1 MIAVHTNKLHRSIK
15 DLQRQIAVYED
26 EAAYKELFFI
36 LFNSLTRFATG
47 ILQSKEVAEEVVSDV
62 FVSIWTDRA
71 NLNAID
77 DLQLYIF
84 IAVKNNSIHK
94 AKQLHKRTTVSIDEI
109 DVEMES
115 IYQTPEERVL
125 STESLSRIETAMN
138 SLPQRARLIL
148 KLAKEDKMRYKD
160 IAALLNISVK
170 TVDNQLAIAL
180 KKLTTALG
188 TPFRKKS

>member
-1 MIAVHTNKLHRSIK
+1 MIALPDKKPHKSIK

-26 EAAYKELFFI
+26 ESAYKELFFL
-36 LFNSLTRFATG
+36 LFNSLTRFSTG
-47 ILQSKEVAEEVVSDV
+47 IVQSKEVAEEVVSDV
-62 FVSIWTDRA
+62 FISIWTDRA
-71 NLNAID
+71 KLNTID

-84 IAVKNNSIHK
+84 VAVKNNSIHK
-94 AKQLHKRTTVSIDEI
+94 LKQLNKRTTVSIDEI

-115 IYQTPEERVL
+115 VYQNPEERIL
-125 STESLSRIETAMN
+125 STESLSRIESAMN

-188 TPFRKKS
+188 APFRKKS

>member
-1 MIAVHTNKLHRSIK
+1 LIAVHTNKLHRSIK

>member
-26 EAAYKELFFI
+26 ESAYKELFFI

-84 IAVKNNSIHK
+84 IAVKNNSVHK
-94 AKQLHKRTTVSIDEI
+94 AKQLNKRTTVSIDEI

-188 TPFRKKS
+188 IPFRKKS

>member
-1 MIAVHTNKLHRSIK
+1 MPNTKSHKNIK
-15 DLQRQIAVYED
+15 DLQRRIAVYED

-36 LFNSLTRFATG
+36 LFNSLTRFAAG
-47 ILQSKEVAEEVVSDV
+47 IVHSKEVAEEVVSDV
-62 FVSIWTDRA
+62 FMSIWIDRA
-71 NLNAID
+71 RLNTIE

-84 IAVKNNSIHK
+84 IAVKNNSIRK
-94 AKQLHKRTTVSIDEI
+94 AKQLHKRTVVSIDEM

-115 IYQTPEERVL
+115 LYQNPEQSLL
-125 STESLSRIETAMN
+125 SKESVNRIETAIN
-138 SLPQRARLIL
+138 HLPQRARLIL
-148 KLAKEDKMRYKD
+148 KLAKEDKMKYKD

-180 KKLTTALG
+180 KKITTALG

>member
-1 MIAVHTNKLHRSIK
+1 MHTNKLHRSIK

>member
-1 MIAVHTNKLHRSIK
+1 MIAVPDKKPHKSIK

-26 EAAYKELFFI
+26 EQAYKELFFI

-47 ILQSKEVAEEVVSDV
+47 IVQSKEVAEEIVSDV
-62 FVSIWTDRA
+62 FISIWTDRA
-71 NLNAID
+71 KLNTID

-84 IAVKNNSIHK
+84 VAVKNKSIHK
-94 AKQLHKRTTVSIDEI
+94 LKQLNKRSTVSIDEI

-115 IYQTPEERVL
+115 IYQTPEERIL
-125 STESLSRIETAMN
+125 STESLSRIESAMN

-188 TPFRKKS
+188 APFRKKS

>member
-1 MIAVHTNKLHRSIK
+1 VPNKKLHRSIK

-26 EAAYKELFFI
+26 ETAYKELFFI

-47 ILQSKEVAEEVVSDV
+47 IVHSREIAEEIVSDV
-62 FVSIWTDRA
+62 FIGIWADRA
-71 NLNAID
+71 KLNTID

-84 IAVKNNSIHK
+84 VAVKNNSVRK

-115 IYQTPEERVL
+115 LYQNPEQRLISAETV
-125 STESLSRIETAMN
+125 TRIEAAIN
-138 SLPQRARLIL
+138 HLPQRARLIF
-148 KLAKEDKMRYKD
+148 KLAKEDNMRYKD

-180 KKLTTALG
+180 KKITTTLG
-188 TPFRKKS
+188 APFRKKS

>member
-1 MIAVHTNKLHRSIK
+1 MHTNKLHRSIK

-94 AKQLHKRTTVSIDEI
+94 AKQLNKRTTVSIDEI

-138 SLPQRARLIL
+138 NLPQRARLIL

>member
-1 MIAVHTNKLHRSIK
+1 MIALPDKKPHKSIK

-26 EAAYKELFFI
+26 EQAYKELFFI

-47 ILQSKEVAEEVVSDV
+47 IVQSKEVAEEVVSDV
-62 FVSIWTDRA
+62 FISIWTDRA
-71 NLNAID
+71 KLNTID

-84 IAVKNNSIHK
+84 VAVKNNSIHK
-94 AKQLHKRTTVSIDEI
+94 LKQLNRRSIVSIDEI

-115 IYQTPEERVL
+115 IYQTPEEKIL
-125 STESLSRIETAMN
+125 STESLSRIESAMN

-188 TPFRKKS
+188 APFRKKS

>member
-1 MIAVHTNKLHRSIK
+1 LIAVHTNKLHRSIK

-36 LFNSLTRFATG
+36 LFNSLTHFATG

>member
-1 MIAVHTNKLHRSIK
+1 MIAVLNKKSHKSIK

-26 EAAYKELFFI
+26 ETAYKELFFI

-47 ILQSKEVAEEVVSDV
+47 IVQSKEIAEEIVSDV
-62 FVSIWTDRA
+62 FMGIWTDRA
-71 NLNAID
+71 KLNAID

-84 IAVKNNSIHK
+84 IAVKNNSIRK

-115 IYQTPEERVL
+115 LYQNPEQRL
-125 STESLSRIETAMN
+125 ISAESISRIEAAIN
-138 SLPQRARLIL
+138 HLPQRARLIF
-148 KLAKEDKMRYKD
+148 KLAKEDNMRYKD

-180 KKLTTALG
+180 KKITTALG
-188 TPFRKKS
+188 APFRKKS

>member
-1 MIAVHTNKLHRSIK
+1 MTAVPNKKSHKSIK

-26 EAAYKELFFI
+26 ETAYKELFFI

-47 ILQSKEVAEEVVSDV
+47 IVHSKEIAEEIVSDV
-62 FVSIWTDRA
+62 FIGIWTDRA
-71 NLNAID
+71 KLNAID

-84 IAVKNNSIHK
+84 IAVKNNSIRK

-109 DVEMES
+109 DVE
-115 IYQTPEERVL
+115 
-125 STESLSRIETAMN
+125 TESLYQNPEQRLISVESVHRIETAIN
-138 SLPQRARLIL
+138 HLPQRARLIF
-148 KLAKEDKMRYKD
+148 KLAKEDNMRYKD

-180 KKLTTALG
+180 KKITTALG
-188 TPFRKKS
+188 APFRKKS

>member
-1 MIAVHTNKLHRSIK
+1 MIAVPNNKSHKSIK

-36 LFNSLTRFATG
+36 FFNSLTRFATG
-47 ILQSKEVAEEVVSDV
+47 ILQSKEIAEEVVSDV
-62 FVSIWTDRA
+62 FISIWTDRA
-71 NLNAID
+71 KLNAID

-94 AKQLHKRTTVSIDEI
+94 LKQQNRRTTVSIDEI

-115 IYQTPEERVL
+115 IYQTPEERIL
-125 STESLSRIETAMN
+125 STESLGRIETAIN

-160 IAALLNISVK
+160 IAVLLNISVK

-188 TPFRKKS
+188 TPFRKKI

>member
-84 IAVKNNSIHK
+84 IAVKNNSVHK
-94 AKQLHKRTTVSIDEI
+94 AKQLNKRTTVSIDEI

-125 STESLSRIETAMN
+125 STESLNRIETAMN

>member
-1 MIAVHTNKLHRSIK
+1 MHTNKLHRGIK

-94 AKQLHKRTTVSIDEI
+94 AKQLNKRTTVSIDEI

-138 SLPQRARLIL
+138 NLPQRARLIL